1 MADKAAGSKDVTTRE
16 SGVAQQNEPETVLR
30 PPVDIFEDAEG
41 ITLVADMPGVDRE
54 RLNLHIDN
62 DSLIVE
68 GDARI
73 EMPEGMEALYAD
85 VRSTRYRRSFSL
97 SSELATDEI
106 TASIRDGVL
115 NVRIPKRAE
124 VRPRRIEVRAD

>member
-1 MADKAAGSKDVTTRE
+1 MAENPDVTTRKP
-16 SGVAQQNEPETVLR
+16 GAAQPHETETVLR